1 MVRVELKRLR
11 AVRVHVHLTVG
22 HVGHWLRES
31 RKLKKSHD
39 TRKSKYSQHTQ
50 RSNQVSSDTHLLPQI
65 RWSIVW
71 DKMNQCQPSNVLKPV
86 NISFLTTWN
95 LIRKR
100 SGIYNSWRILRE
112 VGRWCPAEVL
122 LVWRIING
130 STPLPVRDA
139 VYWHVCDITLS
150 PQCCSHPTT
159 HTEHST
165 SNQMQPANL
174 CKDSNPN

>member
-1 MVRVELKRLR
+1 MD
-11 AVRVHVHLTVG
+11 TD
-22 HVGHWLRES
+22 RES
-31 RKLKKSHD
+31 PQHRAKKTPQNQKNPSTPWKL
-39 TRKSKYSQHTQ
+39 
-50 RSNQVSSDTHLLPQI
+50 NQVSSNTHLLAEIQ
-65 RWSIVW
+65 WNIVW
-71 DKMNQCQPSNVLKPV
+71 DKMNQCQPPNVLKPV
-86 NISFLTTWN
+86 NIFFLTTWN

-100 SGIYNSWRILRE
+100 SGIYNSWRIRRE
-112 VGRWCPAEVL
+112 VGRWCPAEVP

-159 HTEHST
+159 HTKHST
-165 SNQMQPANL
+165 SNQTQPTNL